1 MNARA
6 LQQFSVFAMV
16 GLANTAVYYA
26 VYATANV
33 WMPYLAAHVL
43 GYALSIVGSFLLN
56 SYITLRVQPTW
67 HAFLRYPL
75 AGVANVVASGIL
87 LHLAVTRLD
96 MNEDVAALGAGAL
109 VTPLS
114 FLLARWAIVSGV
126 HRQIGKAVPAGPAGQ
141 SALSRGRR
149 CRVAIEVH
157 AHRHEAQHSGHEV
170 NTATGGSASTA
181 AG

>member
-6 LQQFSVFAMV
+6 LQQFTAFAMV

-26 VYATANV
+26 VYVAANV

-43 GYALSIVGSFLLN
+43 GYAVSIVGSFLLN

-75 AGVANVVASGIL
+75 SGAANVMASGIL
-87 LHLAVTRLD
+87 LHFAVARLD
-96 MNEDVAALGAGAL
+96 MNENVAALGAGVL

-114 FLLARWAIVSGV
+114 FLLARWAIVSGT
-126 HRQIGKAVPAGPAGQ
+126 HRQICKAVPAGSAGP
-141 SALSRGRR
+141 SAPSRGRR
-149 CRVAIEVH
+149 
-157 AHRHEAQHSGHEV
+157 
-170 NTATGGSASTA
+170 
-181 AG
+181 